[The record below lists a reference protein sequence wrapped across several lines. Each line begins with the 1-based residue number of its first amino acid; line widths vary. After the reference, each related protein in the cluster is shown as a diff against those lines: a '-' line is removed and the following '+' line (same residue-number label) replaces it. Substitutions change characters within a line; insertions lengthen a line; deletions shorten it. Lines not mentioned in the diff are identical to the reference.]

1 MCSIYIKRTDVSRQK
16 EKSPFALWYG
26 KTPDISMFHVFSSD
40 AYVHVPQE
48 KRRKLDAKSKK
59 GVFVGYQENLDNN

>member
-1 MCSIYIKRTDVSRQK
+1 
-16 EKSPFALWYG
+16 
-26 KTPDISMFHVFSSD
+26 MFHVFGSD

-59 GVFVGYQENLDNN
+59 GVFVGYQENCKGYRIWIPTEKRLEISRNVIFRETFL